1 MNSNDKAKLKVWNLT
16 GQKLELENELFDI
29 NERAKE
35 IRKEVKNLDSEISGL
50 IADPE
55 AADKE

>member
-1 MNSNDKAKLKVWNLT
+1 MNKNDKAKLKVWNLT